1 MERRIRA
8 NDAAHNL
15 QFNYSVNEAALLTL
29 GTGRDWEKRTDREG
43 NEMNDKERANGNGL
57 Q

>member
-15 QFNYSVNEAALLTL
+15 QFNYSVNEAALLML
-29 GTGRDWEKRTDREG
+29 GAGRV
-43 NEMNDKERANGNGL
+43 
-57 Q
+57 